1 MECRRVPW
9 SALRILEKTLK
20 CAFASTD
27 PVLINVTVQAGGQKT
42 MGMDQS
48 VNPPNYEVNANSI
61 AIPFTMKMIEYFRA
75 NYELSF
81 DQELPSS
88 GGEVFQFVPSD
99 DERNVRGVDGPLM
112 GVQPRVGN
120 RWLGIFGNGYK
131 GTVVDA
137 AFTTPSPDVLCV
149 VANGAGY
156 WLNTI
161 TREKSNVQAFPI
173 RQVEIVGEKNAFLR
187 FHAAR
192 VLQLRRLCVAHRFLG
207 FR

>member
-1 MECRRVPW
+1 
-9 SALRILEKTLK
+9 
-20 CAFASTD
+20 
-27 PVLINVTVQAGGQKT
+27 
-42 MGMDQS
+42 
-48 VNPPNYEVNANSI
+48 
-61 AIPFTMKMIEYFRA
+61 MKLIEYFRA

-88 GGEVFQFVPSD
+88 GGEVFQFVPTD

-173 RQVEIVGEKNAFLR
+173 RQVEIVGERMLFCDFTRLACYNSGGFAWRTDSLVSDELRIIRADAKNDRIECAGWSAPASSEIRISLR
-187 FHAAR
+187 L
-192 VLQLRRLCVAHRFLG
+192 VTGEKV
-207 FR
+207 